1 MIRHISVFTFLDT
14 PADGS
19 TKDANIEALRSYL
32 DDLPARCPLI
42 RRQAVHVGLGGAP
55 ALPED
60 APLLFGELIQIADF
74 ATPEDAAAYPASRA
88 HRELTEF
95 SAQMLRK
102 VTAIDF
108 ALSDPAL

>member
-1 MIRHISVFTFLDT
+1 MIRHISVFSFLDA
-14 PADGS
+14 PADSS
-19 TKDANIEALRSYL
+19 TKDANLEALRSYL
-32 DDLPARCPLI
+32 DSLPARCPLI
-42 RRQAVHVGLGGAP
+42 HCQAVHVGLGRAP

-60 APLLFGELIQIADF
+60 APLLFGEVIQIADF
-74 ATPEDAAAYPASRA
+74 ATPEDAAAYPASQA

-108 ALSDPAL
+108 EVPDPAL